1 MLANQQV
8 ELNATIEK
16 QKQHLVHHFNHHCF
30 KNLIYNVSNFALG
43 KLLRHLKF
51 AKKGGHEE

>member
-16 QKQHLVHHFNHHCF
+16 QKQHLAHRLNHHCF
-30 KNLIYNVSNFALG
+30 KNLIYNFSDFVMG
-43 KLLRHLKF
+43 KLL
-51 AKKGGHEE
+51 G